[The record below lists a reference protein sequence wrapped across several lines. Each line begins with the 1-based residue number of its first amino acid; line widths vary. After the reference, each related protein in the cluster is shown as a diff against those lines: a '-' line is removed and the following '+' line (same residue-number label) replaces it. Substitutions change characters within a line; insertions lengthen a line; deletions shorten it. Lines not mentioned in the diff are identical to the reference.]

1 MIEVIEPRYHDRC
14 VLIARYKIPCGKD
27 IDVKILRGAYKGVYK
42 IKNDVIIKSPVEGMM
57 TKTGKMMSV
66 RAVPIDK
73 MERVEE

>member
-1 MIEVIEPRYHDRC
+1 MIEIIEPRYHDRC

-27 IDVKILRGAYKGVYK
+27 IQIKILRGAYKGVYS

-57 TKTGKMMSV
+57 TKSGKMMSV

-73 MERVEE
+73 MERIEE

>member
-1 MIEVIEPRYHDRC
+1 MIEIIEPRYHDRC

-57 TKTGKMMSV
+57 TKAGKMVSV
-66 RAVPIDK
+66 RAVSIDK

>member
-1 MIEVIEPRYHDRC
+1 MIEIIEPRYHDRC

-27 IDVKILRGAYKGVYK
+27 IQIKILRGAYKGVYN

-57 TKTGKMMSV
+57 TRTGKIMSV

-73 MERVEE
+73 MERIEE

>member
-1 MIEVIEPRYHDRC
+1 MIEIIEPRYHDRC

-27 IDVKILRGAYKGVYK
+27 IQIKILRGAYKGVYS

-73 MERVEE
+73 MERIEE